1 MSLIYMIEKLER
13 DLCQLNKVGNKLK
26 ISKVLSLVDCIK
38 QKKRKIKDQVKKR
51 NKFQHLWWVVAF

>member
-1 MSLIYMIEKLER
+1 MIEKLER

-51 NKFQHLWWVVAF
+51 NKFQHL